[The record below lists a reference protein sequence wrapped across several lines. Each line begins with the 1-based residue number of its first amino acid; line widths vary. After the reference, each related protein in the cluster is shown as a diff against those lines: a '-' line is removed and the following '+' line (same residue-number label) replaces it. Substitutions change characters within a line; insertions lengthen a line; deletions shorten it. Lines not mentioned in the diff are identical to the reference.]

1 MKFLLDT
8 HAILW
13 YAQGNAGFRPSTIN
27 PHHIERTKSPDF
39 IHRDPFGRLLTAL
52 AQTEEFTIIT
62 HDSTIPKYDVR
73 TAW

>member
-13 YAQGNAGFRPSTIN
+13 YAQGSTGFRPSAIN
-27 PHHIERTKSPDF
+27 PHHIERTKSLDF
-39 IHRDPFGRLLTAL
+39 IHRDPFLTAL